1 MKERKVY
8 VVNHPYPGC
17 TWWMSAQF
25 ADRQAAIDKRN
36 EIIAD
41 GVPVKV
47 VVLPVPQKRGCE
59 FGIESEVKS
68 IRVG

>member
-25 ADRQAAIDKRN
+25 SDRQAAIDKRN

-41 GVPVKV
+41 GRPVKV
-47 VVLPVPQKRGCE
+47 VVVPVTE
-59 FGIESEVKS
+59 
-68 IRVG
+68 